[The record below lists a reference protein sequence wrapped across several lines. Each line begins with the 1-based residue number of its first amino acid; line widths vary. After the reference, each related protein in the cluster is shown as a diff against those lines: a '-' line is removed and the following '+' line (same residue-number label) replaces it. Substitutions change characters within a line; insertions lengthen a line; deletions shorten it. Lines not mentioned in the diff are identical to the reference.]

1 MSTLKA
7 FIRTTKQ
14 DKEANIR
21 FRLCDGNIKIIQI

>member
-1 MSTLKA
+1 MATLKA

-21 FRLCDGNIKIIQI
+21 FRLCDGKDKQ